1 VSDGPP
7 PERGRA
13 VPGGPRV
20 VLIGPPGVGKTTV
33 AGLLGVRLGLAVRD
47 TDADV
52 ERAAG
57 KPVSDIFVEDGEPA
71 FRELERAA
79 VAAALAGH
87 DGVLSLGAGAV
98 MDPLTEEALRGH
110 PVVMLDVGL
119 SEVARRI
126 GFNRDRPLLLG
137 NPRAQWMRLMEGRRP
152 VYQRAAT
159 AIVPTDGRTPQQ
171 VAEAVV
177 EALGLSHPT
186 RGRA

>member
-1 VSDGPP
+1 MSD
-7 PERGRA
+7 
-13 VPGGPRV
+13 GPRV

-33 AGLLGVRLGLAVRD
+33 AGLLGAMLGLAVRD
-47 TDADV
+47 TGADV
-52 ERAAG
+52 ARVAG
-57 KPVSDIFVEDGEPA
+57 KPVPEIFVDDGEPA

-79 VAAALAGH
+79 VAAALAEH
-87 DGVLSLGAGAV
+87 DGVLALGAGAV

-159 AIVPTDGRTPQQ
+159 AVVATDGQTPQQ
-171 VAEAVV
+171 VADAVAA
-177 EALGLSHPT
+177 ALGLSPES
-186 RGRA
+186 GEGV